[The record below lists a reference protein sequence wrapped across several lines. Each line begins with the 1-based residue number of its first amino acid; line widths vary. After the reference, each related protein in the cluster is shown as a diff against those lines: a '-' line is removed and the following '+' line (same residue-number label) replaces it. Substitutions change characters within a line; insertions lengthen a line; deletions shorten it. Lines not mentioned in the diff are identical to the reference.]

1 MASDGSLL
9 FDTGLDNSGFTNGI
23 AGLKTAAVAA
33 AAAVTAAFTTAAA
46 AAVNVGTSYTTAMS
60 RVSATMGIT
69 RASEDYS
76 LLAASAEEMGA
87 KTKYSATQAGEALN
101 YLALAGYDAEKAVS
115 ALPTVLNMAAAGGID
130 LAYSSDM
137 ITDSMSALGLGMDE
151 LEGFADKLAKTS
163 QKSNTS
169 ISQLGEAILTVGGTA
184 KTLSG
189 GVTELNT
196 MLGLIADN
204 GIKGA
209 EGGTAL
215 RNIILSLSAPT
226 DTAAAAMERLNISAF
241 DGSGKMRE
249 LSDIFADFNNALSPL
264 TDQQKTQA
272 LNEIF
277 NKVDLKAV
285 NALLGT
291 SAERFDELS
300 GYIENSTGAAE
311 EMAKTMSDNLQ
322 GDMDAFNS
330 ALKGLGITAFN
341 KFEQPLRT
349 AVQSVTADISALNT
363 EIKGGEL
370 SENFDKIS
378 DSIGR
383 LVSTTGDFI
392 ANDGL
397 PGLIS
402 AMGAIAEHGNEIISV
417 LAGIATGFV
426 TFKTAGIL
434 IKYAVNPLQQAQIQ
448 LSLLSLQAGKAAV
461 TTTALNGGLKLSE
474 IIVGLFTKKITAA
487 TAAQVAFNAV
497 SAVNPFVWAAVAV
510 GVTVAVA
517 KYTSSLA
524 EATETTKEA
533 AEAADNYT
541 AALEQ
546 QEKKISQSKAS
557 LDADKTE
564 LQNKIDIYEQ
574 LRIQYEKTG
583 EGEQDLIDITKE
595 IQELSPVTIN
605 FIDEETQKYLSLAG
619 AVDDVVAAME
629 RRHKLQSAEDD
640 YDFAQNELPE
650 LYKQREELSQDLA
663 DLERQF
669 QELTGINSDD
679 ANPFNTLIGNT
690 GGDWYKAGQIKNK
703 IKEAKETMM
712 ELNSSIAD
720 AESRS
725 ANALKT
731 IQDTY
736 LGENSSSVE
745 ATTQTWSE
753 QVSEYMRAMT
763 MPTEE
768 KSKQAAQIISD
779 TMLKAQQEATEKL
792 ENGFK
797 TLDHEFAIGVI
808 SNENEL
814 YERKRALVSQYGNAE
829 LEDHWKYYE
838 ELYSYEK
845 KFAEESEKE
854 EKERL
859 EEIKNSTEEK
869 AEEILNI
876 EKERYKKQLSITT
889 TGINSLLNEYKK
901 QMSELESNISS
912 YRSKLLSVGDIF
924 SITETT
930 DENGKKTHKYTV
942 ENIQEQMNQMRKYHN
957 YVKQLKAS
965 GASDGLLSE
974 LTSMDF
980 ADGTQFGKYLTS
992 MSDAEFKQI
1001 NELYKERDALADEL
1015 SQDLYAGEAE
1025 KINNALLS
1033 AVDTALLQLPEQAQA
1048 AGRQFLSDFISGLDL
1063 TTEDISD
1070 EISNF
1075 VSGFTEIYN
1084 SSLED
1089 FDLKHKFTVTLGGMN
1104 TYAMGQDLA
1113 RNLTAGF
1120 NDEIERSVPEIKL
1133 GQVSA
1138 GVQLSGNANK
1148 TASSSGTS
1156 KNSTETVVFE
1166 NTNHI
1171 IVELDS
1177 EKISEKTEKR
1187 ITEKKRRTG

>member
-9 FDTGLDNSGFTNGI
+9 FDTGLDNSGFTKGI
-23 AGLKTAAVAA
+23 AGLKTAALAA

-60 RVSATMGIT
+60 QVSATMGIT

-101 YLALAGYDAEKAVS
+101 YLALAGYNAEKAVS
-115 ALPTVLNMAAAGGID
+115 ALPTVLNVAAAGGID

-137 ITDSMSALGLGMDE
+137 ITDSMSALGLGMNE

-249 LSDIFADFNNALSPL
+249 LSDIFADFNNALAPL

-291 SAERFDELS
+291 SAERFDELA

-330 ALKGLGITAFN
+330 ALEGLGITAFN

-349 AVQSVTADISALNT
+349 AVQSVTADISALNA

-370 SENFDKIS
+370 SESVDKIS
-378 DSIGR
+378 SSIGNLAKNLGDFVANDAMPVIISSMAAIADHGEQVIDT
-383 LVSTTGDFI
+383 LVSIGV
-392 ANDGL
+392 
-397 PGLIS
+397 
-402 AMGAIAEHGNEIISV
+402 AIAVFKGLTAFTKFESSIRRAN
-417 LAGIATGFV
+417 LA
-426 TFKTAGIL
+426 
-434 IKYAVNPLQQAQIQ
+434 
-448 LSLLSLQAGKAAV
+448 LLEMEARLGGAAV
-461 TTTALNGGLKLSE
+461 SQAYLSGSLT
-474 IIVGLFTKKITAA
+474 VTQTVAGVFTGRITAA
-487 TAAQVAFNAV
+487 TLATSAFTAVAN
-497 SAVNPFVWAAVAV
+497 SPILLAAVLT
-510 GVTVAVA
+510 GVVVAVA

-524 EATETTKEA
+524 EATEATKEA
-533 AEAADNYT
+533 AEAADNY
-541 AALEQ
+541 ASALEQ
-546 QEKKISQSKAS
+546 QEKQIAKNNAS
-557 LDADKTE
+557 LDADKSE
-564 LQNKIDIYEQ
+564 LKTKIDIYEQ

-583 EGEQDLIDITKE
+583 EGEQDLIEITKE
-595 IQELSPVTIN
+595 IQELSPVTIS
-605 FIDEETQKYLSLAG
+605 FIDEETQKYVSLAG

-629 RRHKLQSAEDD
+629 RRHKLQNAEDD

-650 LYKQREELSQDLA
+650 LYKQRETLSQDLA

-669 QELTGINSDD
+669 QELTGINSDE

-690 GGDWYKAGQIKNK
+690 GGDWYRAGLIKNK
-703 IKEAKETMM
+703 IKEAQKEMT

-725 ANALKT
+725 ADALKV
-731 IQDTY
+731 IHDTY
-736 LGENSSSVE
+736 LGESKSSSE
-745 ATTQTWSE
+745 AIAQYYDTAAEQHRIAATEYADKIIEENRKALKRKERETQKLQDGFKE
-753 QVSEYMRAMT
+753 LDHLYAIGE
-763 MPTEE
+763 
-768 KSKQAAQIISD
+768 ISD
-779 TMLKAQQEATEKL
+779 EK
-792 ENGFK
+792 
-797 TLDHEFAIGVI
+797 
-808 SNENEL
+808 EL
-814 YERKRALVSQYGNAE
+814 YNNKLTLWNEYGDKSNQE
-829 LEDHWKYYE
+829 HWQYYE
-838 ELYSYEK
+838 ELHSYET

-859 EEIKNSTEEK
+859 EKLKDLNEET
-869 AEEILNI
+869 AEALLDI
-876 EKERYKKQLSITT
+876 ERDRYKKQLSITT
-889 TGINSLLNEYKK
+889 TGINSLLSEYKK
-901 QMSELESNISS
+901 KMGELESNISS
-912 YRSKLLSVGDIF
+912 YKAKLLSVGDIF
-924 SITETT
+924 SITEST
-930 DENGKKTHKYTV
+930 DENGKKTRKYTV
-942 ENIQEQMNQMRKYHN
+942 ENIREQMNEMRKYHN

-965 GASDGLLSE
+965 GASEGLLSE

-980 ADGTQFGKYLTS
+980 ADGAQFGKYLTS
-992 MSDAEFKQI
+992 MSSAEFAQI
-1001 NELYKERDALADEL
+1001 NEFYKQRDALADEL

-1033 AVDTALLQLPEQAQA
+1033 AVDIAISQLPEQAQA

-1063 TTEDISD
+1063 STEDISD

-1084 SSLED
+1084 SSLENL
-1089 FDLKHKFTVTLGGMN
+1089 DLEHKFTVTLGGMN
-1104 TYAMGQDLA
+1104 TYSMGQELA
-1113 RNLTAGF
+1113 RQLTAGF

-1133 GQVSA
+1133 GQVNA
-1138 GVQLSGNANK
+1138 GVQLSGNAGK
-1148 TASSSGTS
+1148 TASSSANNS
-1156 KNSTETVVFE
+1156 KTTETVIFE

-1171 IVELDS
+1171 TVELDG

-1187 ITEKKRRTG
+1187 IAEKQRRTG